1 MRPIAGNALGKKGGW
16 QGDAMQSLVT
26 ENSLGYLLKDAR
38 KSRGLTQREAAHT
51 VGLDQTAISRIETGR
66 HVLRVDTLFKLLAA
80 LDYELLLQPRQR
92 GAGDREGD
100 QW

>member
-1 MRPIAGNALGKKGGW
+1 MP
-16 QGDAMQSLVT
+16 SLVT
-26 ENSLGYLLKDAR
+26 EQNFGYLLKDAR
-38 KSRGLTQREAAHT
+38 KSRGLTQGEAALA

-66 HVLRVDTLFKLLAA
+66 HVMRLDTLFRLLAA

-92 GAGDREGD
+92 GTHDGKGD